1 MAVSAM
7 LGLLYDAVTSVESF
21 VRVFVY
27 VYSLLILAYILTS
40 WVRMP
45 YSTWLNRIQRFLY
58 DVCDPYLRLWRR
70 LLPTFGPLDLSPVV
84 GVAFLY
90 IFLAVITNI
99 LDRLH

>member
-1 MAVSAM
+1 MAASAM

-27 VYSLLILAYILTS
+27 VYSLLILAYVLTS

-45 YSTWLNRIQRFLY
+45 YRRGSTGSSAFSTTSVTRICASGDACY
-58 DVCDPYLRLWRR
+58 RR
-70 LLPTFGPLDLSPVV
+70 SGPLDLSPVL